1 MENRLLDKPARI
13 LVVED
18 DPTTLKIIVK
28 ILSSQPGFEVLAA
41 INGRDGLN
49 VAREKKPDIIISDYS
64 MPIMDGFDLCAAV
77 KSDKEIADCIFIMLT
92 AISETDKKIQGF
104 DIGVDD
110 YLVKPYNPSE
120 LISKIKAFL
129 KIKFLQDELKSEK
142 QNLATL
148 NELLERS
155 MYDLANLL
163 LNLLELHIP
172 EATKRGKRAGEIA
185 RWIAEKLELDAQSV
199 KDIEYAA
206 LLHEIGKLSIPKD
219 ILSKKA
225 KELTEKDKE
234 MIKQHP
240 VLGQLC
246 LSTAPKM
253 RFPAMIIRHQL
264 ENYDG
269 TGFPDRLVE
278 AEIPIGSRI
287 LRLIVDFEDVL
298 EEVGGSAEKTLAVL
312 QKGNRT
318 RYQPQLLQLLI
329 EFTSDLPSSFNQ
341 DDKQKITIF
350 DLKEGMIL
358 AHDLYTSAGIKLL
371 PKGANI
377 KEYMIE
383 KIISHNSR
391 DPIVGGVYVIRSQDS
406 DL

>member
-1 MENRLLDKPARI
+1 MDNKFSNKPAKI

-18 DPTTLKIIVK
+18 DPTTLKIITK
-28 ILSSQPGFEVLAA
+28 ILSNQPGFEVIGATNGKEGLLLAKDT
-41 INGRDGLN
+41 N
-49 VAREKKPDIIISDYS
+49 PDIIISDYS
-64 MPIMDGFDLCAAV
+64 MPVMDGFELCAAV
-77 KSDKEIADCIFIMLT
+77 KSDKELESTIFILLT
-92 AISETDKKIQGF
+92 AISETDKKVQGF

-129 KIKFLQDELKSEK
+129 KIKFLQDELKAK
-142 QNLATL
+142 KANLATL

-155 MYDLANLL
+155 MFDLANLL

-185 RWIAEKLELDAQSV
+185 RWIAEKLELDPQSI

-219 ILSKKA
+219 VLMKKSKDLS
-225 KELTEKDKE
+225 DKE
-234 MIKQHP
+234 REMVKQHP
-240 VLGQLC
+240 VLGQLV
-246 LSTAPKM
+246 LSSAPKM

-287 LRLIVDFEDVL
+287 LRVIVDFEDL
-298 EEVGGSAEKTLAVL
+298 IEEFGGSVQKTLEFME
-312 QKGNRT
+312 KGIRSK
-318 RYQPQLLQLLI
+318 YQPQIYQLLT
-329 EFTSDLPSSFNQ
+329 EYTSEIPEKLMV
-341 DDKQKITIF
+341 DDKIKITIF
-350 DLKEGMIL
+350 DLKEGMVL

-391 DPIVGGVYVIRSQDS
+391 DPIVGGVYVLKPQSVE
-406 DL
+406 

>member
-1 MENRLLDKPARI
+1 MDYKLSNKPAKI

-18 DPTTLKIIVK
+18 DPTTLKIITK
-28 ILSSQPGFEVLAA
+28 ILSNQPGFEVIGATNGKEGLLLAKDT
-41 INGRDGLN
+41 N
-49 VAREKKPDIIISDYS
+49 PDIIISDYS
-64 MPIMDGFDLCAAV
+64 MPVMDGFELCAAV
-77 KSDKEIADCIFIMLT
+77 KSDKDLESTIFILLT
-92 AISETDKKIQGF
+92 AISETDKKVQGF

-129 KIKFLQDELKSEK
+129 KIKFLQDELKAEK
-142 QNLATL
+142 ANLATL

-155 MYDLANLL
+155 MFDLANLL

-185 RWIAEKLELDAQSV
+185 RWIAEKLELDPQSI

-219 ILSKKA
+219 VLMKKSKDLTD
-225 KELTEKDKE
+225 KERE

-240 VLGQLC
+240 VLGQLV
-246 LSTAPKM
+246 LSSAPKM

-287 LRLIVDFEDVL
+287 LRVIVDFEDL
-298 EEVGGSAEKTLAVL
+298 IEEFGGSVQKTLEFME
-312 QKGNRT
+312 KGIRSK
-318 RYQPQLLQLLI
+318 YQPQIYQLLT
-329 EFTSDLPSSFNQ
+329 EYTSEIPEKLMV
-341 DDKQKITIF
+341 DDKIKITIF
-350 DLKEGMIL
+350 DLKEGMVL

-391 DPIVGGVYVIRSQDS
+391 DPIVGGVYVLKPQSVE
-406 DL
+406 

>member
-1 MENRLLDKPARI
+1 MDNKFSNKPAKI

-18 DPTTLKIIVK
+18 DPTTLKIITK
-28 ILSSQPGFEVLAA
+28 ILSSQPGFEVIGATNGKEGLLLAKDT
-41 INGRDGLN
+41 N
-49 VAREKKPDIIISDYS
+49 PDIIISDYS
-64 MPIMDGFDLCAAV
+64 MPVMDGFELCAAV
-77 KSDKEIADCIFIMLT
+77 KSDKELESTIFILLT
-92 AISETDKKIQGF
+92 AISETDKKVQGF

-129 KIKFLQDELKSEK
+129 KIKFLQDELKAK
-142 QNLATL
+142 KANLATL

-155 MYDLANLL
+155 MFDLANLL

-185 RWIAEKLELDAQSV
+185 RWIAEKLELDPQSI

-219 ILSKKA
+219 VLMKKSKDLTD
-225 KELTEKDKE
+225 KERE

-240 VLGQLC
+240 VLGQLV
-246 LSTAPKM
+246 LSSAPKM

-287 LRLIVDFEDVL
+287 LRVIVDFEDL
-298 EEVGGSAEKTLAVL
+298 IEEFGGSVQKTLEFME
-312 QKGNRT
+312 KGIRSK
-318 RYQPQLLQLLI
+318 YQPQIYQLLT
-329 EFTSDLPSSFNQ
+329 EYTSEIPEKLMV
-341 DDKQKITIF
+341 DDKIKITIF
-350 DLKEGMIL
+350 DLKEGMVL

-391 DPIVGGVYVIRSQDS
+391 DPIVGGVYVLKPQSVE
-406 DL
+406 

>member
-1 MENRLLDKPARI
+1 MDYKFSNKPAKI

-18 DPTTLKIIVK
+18 DPTTLKIITK
-28 ILSSQPGFEVLAA
+28 ILSSQPGFEVIGATNGKEGLLLAKDT
-41 INGRDGLN
+41 N
-49 VAREKKPDIIISDYS
+49 PDIIISDYS
-64 MPIMDGFDLCAAV
+64 MPVMDGFELCAAV
-77 KSDKEIADCIFIMLT
+77 KSDKDLESTIFILLT
-92 AISETDKKIQGF
+92 AISETDKKVQGF

-129 KIKFLQDELKSEK
+129 KIKFLQDELKAEK
-142 QNLATL
+142 ANLATL

-155 MYDLANLL
+155 MFDLANLL

-185 RWIAEKLELDAQSV
+185 KWIAEKLELDSQSV

-219 ILSKKA
+219 VLLKKSRDLS
-225 KELTEKDKE
+225 DKE
-234 MIKQHP
+234 REMVKQHP
-240 VLGQLC
+240 VLGQLV

-287 LRLIVDFEDVL
+287 LRVIVDFEDL
-298 EEVGGSAEKTLAVL
+298 IEEFGGSVQKTIEFM
-312 QKGNRT
+312 QKGVRS
-318 RYQPQLLQLLI
+318 RYQPQIYQLLT
-329 EFTSDLPSSFNQ
+329 EYTSEIPEKLMV
-341 DDKQKITIF
+341 DDKIKITIF
-350 DLKEGMIL
+350 DLKEGMVL

-391 DPIVGGVYVIRSQDS
+391 DPIVGGVYVLKPQSVE
-406 DL
+406 

>member
-1 MENRLLDKPARI
+1 MDNKFSNKPAKI

-18 DPTTLKIIVK
+18 DPTTLKIITK
-28 ILSSQPGFEVLAA
+28 ILSNQPGFEVIGATNGKEGLLLAKDT
-41 INGRDGLN
+41 N
-49 VAREKKPDIIISDYS
+49 PDIIISDYS
-64 MPIMDGFDLCAAV
+64 MPVMDSFELCAAV
-77 KSDKEIADCIFIMLT
+77 KSDKDLESTIFILLT
-92 AISETDKKIQGF
+92 AISETDKKVQGF

-129 KIKFLQDELKSEK
+129 KIKFLQDELKAEK
-142 QNLATL
+142 ANLATL

-155 MYDLANLL
+155 MFDLANLL

-185 RWIAEKLELDAQSV
+185 RWIAEKLELDPQSI

-219 ILSKKA
+219 VLMKKSKDLS
-225 KELTEKDKE
+225 DKE
-234 MIKQHP
+234 REMVKQHP
-240 VLGQLC
+240 VLGQLV
-246 LSTAPKM
+246 LSSAPKM

-287 LRLIVDFEDVL
+287 LRVIVDFEDL
-298 EEVGGSAEKTLAVL
+298 IEEFGGSVQKTLEFME
-312 QKGNRT
+312 KGIRSK
-318 RYQPQLLQLLI
+318 YQPQIYQLLT
-329 EFTSDLPSSFNQ
+329 EYTSEIPEKLMV
-341 DDKQKITIF
+341 DDKIKITIF
-350 DLKEGMIL
+350 DLKEGMVL

-391 DPIVGGVYVIRSQDS
+391 DPIVGGVYVLKPQSVE
-406 DL
+406 

>member
-1 MENRLLDKPARI
+1 MDYKFSNKPAKI

-18 DPTTLKIIVK
+18 DPTTLKIITK
-28 ILSSQPGFEVLAA
+28 ILSSQPGFEVIGATNGKEGLLLAKDT
-41 INGRDGLN
+41 N
-49 VAREKKPDIIISDYS
+49 PDIIISDYS
-64 MPIMDGFDLCAAV
+64 MPVMDGFELCAAV
-77 KSDKEIADCIFIMLT
+77 KSDKDLESTIFILLT
-92 AISETDKKIQGF
+92 AISETDKKVQGF

-129 KIKFLQDELKSEK
+129 KIKFLQDELKAEK
-142 QNLATL
+142 ANLATL

-155 MYDLANLL
+155 MFDLANLL

-185 RWIAEKLELDAQSV
+185 KWIAEKLELDAQSV

-219 ILSKKA
+219 VLLKKSRDLSD
-225 KELTEKDKE
+225 KERE

-240 VLGQLC
+240 VLGQLV

-287 LRLIVDFEDVL
+287 LRVIVDFEDL
-298 EEVGGSAEKTLAVL
+298 IEEFGGSVQKTIEFM
-312 QKGNRT
+312 QKGVRS
-318 RYQPQLLQLLI
+318 RYQPQIYQLLT
-329 EFTSDLPSSFNQ
+329 EYTSEIPEKLMV
-341 DDKQKITIF
+341 DDKIKITIF
-350 DLKEGMIL
+350 DLKEGMVL

-391 DPIVGGVYVIRSQDS
+391 DPIVGGVYVLKPQSVE
-406 DL
+406 

>member
-1 MENRLLDKPARI
+1 MDYKLSNKPAKI

-18 DPTTLKIIVK
+18 DPTTLKIITK
-28 ILSSQPGFEVLAA
+28 ILSNQPGFEVIGATNGKEGLLLAKDT
-41 INGRDGLN
+41 N
-49 VAREKKPDIIISDYS
+49 PDIIISDYS
-64 MPIMDGFDLCAAV
+64 MPVMDGFELCAAV
-77 KSDKEIADCIFIMLT
+77 KSDKELESTIFILLT
-92 AISETDKKIQGF
+92 AISETDKKVQGF

-129 KIKFLQDELKSEK
+129 KIKFLQDELKAEK
-142 QNLATL
+142 ANLATL

-155 MYDLANLL
+155 MFDLANLL

-185 RWIAEKLELDAQSV
+185 RWIAEKLELDPQSI

-219 ILSKKA
+219 VLMKKSKDLS
-225 KELTEKDKE
+225 DKE
-234 MIKQHP
+234 REMVKQHP
-240 VLGQLC
+240 VLGQLV
-246 LSTAPKM
+246 LSSAPKM

-287 LRLIVDFEDVL
+287 LRVIVDFEDL
-298 EEVGGSAEKTLAVL
+298 IEEFSGSVQKTLEFME
-312 QKGNRT
+312 KGIRSK
-318 RYQPQLLQLLI
+318 YQPQIYQLLT
-329 EFTSDLPSSFNQ
+329 EYTSEIPEKLMV
-341 DDKQKITIF
+341 DDKIKITIF
-350 DLKEGMIL
+350 DLKEGMVL

-391 DPIVGGVYVIRSQDS
+391 DPIVGGVYVLKPQSVE
-406 DL
+406 